1 MSLKEPVNR
10 FQFSCKRLRLDDG
23 LCVLAA
29 LNIALVGVLVS
40 GADGD
45 DPLGPGIVSL
55 RLR

>member
-55 RLR
+55 R